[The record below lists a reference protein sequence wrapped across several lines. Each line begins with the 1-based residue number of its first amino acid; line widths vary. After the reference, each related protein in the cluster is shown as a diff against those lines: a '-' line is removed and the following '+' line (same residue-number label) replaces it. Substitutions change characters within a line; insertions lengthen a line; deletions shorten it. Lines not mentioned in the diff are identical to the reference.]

1 MSGLISLWST
11 LNRAGK
17 SAIAGL
23 QLHRI
28 PLTPLGWSV
37 AVLAVLT
44 YVVALRFGWVEFFA
58 LSVGMLLALL
68 LAIPFVVGGRGLL
81 IEREVA
87 PERVQVGESATSRLT
102 ITNEG
107 NTPSAPRIV
116 EDRIG
121 ESIVRIDVPAIS
133 AGGSTTSVTS
143 LPTNRRR
150 VLNVGPA
157 VVTRADPIG
166 LLRVD
171 LGRTKTDRLWVHPR
185 YTALASAKAGFAK
198 DLEGPTFDN
207 SPAGDVA
214 FHAIREYSRG
224 DDIRH
229 IHWMST
235 ARTGNLMVRHFV
247 DNRRPHIAT
256 LVDDRVEGMHPERF
270 ETAIEVMASQVV
282 SANIDGRPLTAW
294 VGTQQV
300 ISKTQ
305 PADQQTA
312 LDRLCS
318 SEMSNPGSDP
328 IEVYRRLR
336 QIDRDVSTLLF
347 ITGSRS
353 AQDLLPLVLEA
364 AQHGQVI
371 VGRIVPIGEPTIALP
386 RATVIDAANLD
397 AFAAAWGSLVAP

>member
-1 MSGLISLWST
+1 MKMIDTVRNTAS
-11 LNRAGK
+11 
-17 SAIAGL
+17 SAISGSRL
-23 QLHRI
+23 ERV

-37 AVLAVLT
+37 GFFAVLSYLVGW
-44 YVVALRFGWVEFFA
+44 VSGWVEFFA
-58 LSVGMLLALL
+58 LAVGLALALL
-68 LAIPFVVGGRGLL
+68 LAVPFVVGGRGLR
-81 IEREVA
+81 IERSVT
-87 PERVQVGESATSRLT
+87 PERVQVGEAASSILT
-102 ITNEG
+102 ISNDG
-107 NTPSAPRIV
+107 NSPSAPRTV

-121 ESIVRIDVPAIS
+121 ESVIRIDVPAIS
-133 AGGSTTSVTS
+133 SGGFTNSVTS
-143 LPTNRRR
+143 LPTSRRR
-150 VLNVGPA
+150 VLDVGPA
-157 VVTRADPIG
+157 IVTRADPIG

-171 LGRTKTDRLWVHPR
+171 LGRTPTDRLWVHPR
-185 YTALASAKAGFAK
+185 YTALASARAGFAK

-207 SPAGDVA
+207 SPSGDVA
-214 FHAIREYSRG
+214 FHAIREYQRG
-224 DDIRH
+224 DDVRH

-247 DNRRPHIAT
+247 DNRRPHIAVQ
-256 LVDDRVEGMHPERF
+256 VDDRVEGMYPERF

-300 ISKTQ
+300 ISKTE

-312 LDRLCS
+312 LDRLCL

-371 VGRIVPIGEPTIALP
+371 VGRIVPSGEPSISLP
-386 RATVIDAANLD
+386 RATVIDAVDLKD
-397 AFAAAWGSLVAP
+397 FAFAWASLVAP